1 MSGYAWSTSST
12 SLSWTSLPVSPYFVV
27 TISMAPFEAAST
39 NPLLPATTQPA
50 PGGPG
55 NHATFTGLA
64 PFGCIFTRYSPAFA
78 PISPNDTSDLAESCG
93 ELMPL
98 ITPALGQVAGDRKS
112 TRLNSSHSQISYA
125 VVCLKTTH
133 RP

>member
-1 MSGYAWSTSST
+1 M
-12 SLSWTSLPVSPYFVV
+12 PVSPYFVV
-27 TISMAPFEAAST
+27 TISIAPFEAAST

-55 NHATFTGLA
+55 NQATFTGLA

-78 PISPNDTSDLAESCG
+78 PISPKDTSDLAESCG

-98 ITPALGQVAGDRKS
+98 ITSMTGVPLARISSMSLLRPVSEIAPITTALA
-112 TRLNSSHSQISYA
+112 
-125 VVCLKTTH
+125 
-133 RP
+133 P